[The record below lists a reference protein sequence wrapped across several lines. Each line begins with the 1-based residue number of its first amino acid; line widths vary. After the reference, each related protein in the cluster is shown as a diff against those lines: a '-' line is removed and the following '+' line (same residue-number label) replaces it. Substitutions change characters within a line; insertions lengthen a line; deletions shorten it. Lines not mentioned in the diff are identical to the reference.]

1 MSGNTPIKSSSS
13 TTTHIKPAKAAV
25 LVDKN
30 SRTIVKIMQLQE
42 YLAKDEKEYTEKD
55 ALLLRKIGELL
66 VIWLV
71 CYLNRATHT
80 CFIIS

>member
-55 ALLLRKIGELL
+55 ALLLRKIGEL
-66 VIWLV
+66 VFWLF